1 MKISEL
7 KINGITDPVGYT
19 MDQALCS
26 WKVEET
32 KSKKQIDVRIQVSG
46 TPDFSRILWEK
57 VGENLD
63 SRGTRI
69 DLKLSPRTGYWYR
82 VRVKGDQG
90 DEAETSGYFETGKMG
105 ETWEAQWISPKKED
119 AFHPVLRKQFRVD
132 HPVKRARL
140 YASGVGLFEAYLN
153 GKKLG
158 KEYLTPYVTNYETN
172 IQVITFPAEVILGE
186 NTLEIL
192 LGKGWYMGT
201 FGLEGR
207 AENYGNRM
215 AAIGELYLEY
225 EDGSRERICTDET
238 WQYRRSRIEESG
250 IYFGEIYNRLQDRNT
265 VEHWE
270 KVEVLEHPERDF
282 GTKNLIK
289 SHLMDRL
296 SLPVLVKEEIP
307 VRQIIYTP
315 AGETVLDMGQNF
327 AGFMEF
333 RSRLPKG
340 TRVTLNFGEILQ
352 NGNFYYGNYREAES
366 QFVYISD
373 GTPETVRP
381 HFTFY
386 GFRYVK
392 VTGWEGE
399 LRKEDFTGK
408 ALYSDLTRTGFLH
421 TTNGKINRLYEN
433 TVWGMKSNF
442 LDMPTDCPQRN
453 ERLGWTGDAQVF
465 SPTACYHMDTRAFF
479 HKFVKD
485 LRDEQNFLDGAI
497 PNYVPNIGH
506 KTDAGSVWGDI
517 GTFLPHTLY
526 RYYGSLEEM
535 EYCYP
540 MMKDWV
546 DYIDRKDG
554 ERGEKKYLF
563 DFGFQFGDWLAL
575 DGPTPDGFKGS
586 TDDAYIASMY
596 YCRSVRI
603 VRETAEKLG
612 KIQDAERYG
621 ELEKRIRE
629 AILREY
635 FTPGGRL
642 AVTTQASYV
651 IALKFG
657 IYIDRERT
665 IRELK
670 ERLKKDGNQIK
681 CGFVGAPLLCTV
693 LAEAG
698 FYELAYDLLLREEF
712 PSWLYSVNL
721 GATTIW
727 ERWNSVLPDGTIS
740 PTGMNSLNH
749 YSYGSVMEFVYGYAA
764 GIRPAEPG
772 FKKAVIAPH
781 PDIRLPGIQCRFDSV
796 SGTYVSN
803 FEICSDGRLKIH
815 VEIPFGCTAT
825 VELPDSGEE
834 PKNLDAGSY
843 DFEYIPTRDYIHPYG
858 WSTSLSR
865 IGEDERALGIL
876 AKYAPPLA
884 GMAKAKDPEFGFE
897 TLETVSHLGFLPFDP
912 EKLRQAVR
920 ELEELAVMPG

>member
-1 MKISEL
+1 MKITQL

-19 MDQALCS
+19 LDKVICS

-32 KSKKQIDVRIQVSG
+32 ESREQSDAKIQVSS
-46 TPDFSRILWEK
+46 TEDFSEILWEK
-57 VGENLD
+57 KGKDLD
-63 SRGTRI
+63 RTGTVI
-69 DLKLSPRTGYWYR
+69 DIELKPRTSYWYR
-82 VRVKGDQG
+82 VHVTGDRG
-90 DEAETSGYFETGKMG
+90 DSAVGTGCFETGKM
-105 ETWEAQWISPKKED
+105 EEEWKARWISPAKED
-119 AFHPVLRKQFRVD
+119 RFHPVLRKSFRAER
-132 HPVKRARL
+132 PVKRARL
-140 YASGVGLFEAYLN
+140 YATGVGVFEAYLN

-158 KEYLTPYVTNYETN
+158 EEYLAPYINNYETN
-172 IQVITFPAEVILGE
+172 IQTFTFPADVKEGE
-186 NTLEIL
+186 NTLEFL

-201 FGLEGR
+201 FGLEGQS
-207 AENYGNRM
+207 ENYGDRM

-225 EDGSRERICTDET
+225 EDGTAECICTDGT
-238 WQYRRSRIEESG
+238 WQYRGSDIEESG
-250 IYFGEIYNRLQDRNT
+250 IYFGEILNRLLWDGKENP
-265 VEHWE
+265 W
-270 KVEVLEHPERDF
+270 KGVEVLAEPEKDP
-282 GTKNLIK
+282 GTKNLVK

-296 SLPVLVKEEIP
+296 SLPVIVKEE
-307 VRQIIYTP
+307 VDVKEIIHTP

-327 AGFMEF
+327 AGVMEF
-333 RSRLPKG
+333 RSQLSRGAK
-340 TRVTLNFGEILQ
+340 VTLNFGEILQ
-352 NGNFYYGNYREAES
+352 NGNFYNGNYREAES
-366 QFVYISD
+366 QLVYVSD
-373 GTPETVRP
+373 GTPETVHP

-408 ALYSDLTRTGFLH
+408 VLYSDLQRTGYIH
-421 TTNGKINRLYEN
+421 TSNEKINRLYEN

-465 SPTACYHMDTRAFF
+465 SPTASYHMDTRAFF

-485 LRDEQNFLDGAI
+485 LRDEQKFLDGAI

-506 KTDAGSVWGDI
+506 KDDAGSVWGDI
-517 GTFLPHTLY
+517 GTFLPYTLY
-526 RYYGSLEEM
+526 RYYGSLEEL

-554 ERGEKKYLF
+554 ERGERHYLF
-563 DFGFQFGDWLAL
+563 DFGFHFGDWLAL
-575 DGPTPDGFKGS
+575 DGPTQESFKGS
-586 TDDAYIASMY
+586 TDDTYIASMY
-596 YCRSVRI
+596 YCQSVKI
-603 VRETAEKLG
+603 VKEAAQKLG
-612 KIQDAERYG
+612 KTEDAVRFAD
-621 ELEKRIRE
+621 LEERIRD

-635 FTPGGRL
+635 FTPNGRL
-642 AVTTQASYV
+642 AMSTQASYV

-665 IRELK
+665 VSEFR

-698 FYELAYDLLLREEF
+698 LYELAYDLLLREDF

-781 PDIRLPGIQCRFDSV
+781 PDIRLPKIECSYDSV
-796 SGTYVSN
+796 SGKYVCN
-803 FEICSDGRLKIH
+803 FEICKDGKLKVH
-815 VEIPFGCTAT
+815 VEIPFGCTAE
-825 VELPDSGEE
+825 VELPDYEKGVQTL
-834 PKNLDAGSY
+834 KAGSY
-843 DFEYIPTRDYIHPYG
+843 DFEYMPTRDYIHPYS
-858 WSTSLSR
+858 WNTTLCR
-865 IGEDERALGIL
+865 IGQDERALGIL

-884 GMAKAKDPEFGFE
+884 GMAKAGDPEFGFE
-897 TLETVSHLGFLPFDP
+897 TLEVVSHLGFLPFDP
-912 EKLRQAVR
+912 EQLKKAVE
-920 ELEELAVMPG
+920 ELEKLAVI